1 MIDDNN
7 DDISIESLK
16 NEFNQT
22 NVPKSVYKE
31 SAQIQMKLI
40 KHNIK
45 KLNKLIELLEPV
57 ICEDYY
63 ESDKRKSLEMIQA
76 IAQISTNA
84 VNKSSILYFNRYA
97 SKEI

>member
-1 MIDDNN
+1 MTDDNN
-7 DDISIESLK
+7 DDISIESLRD
-16 NEFNQT
+16 EFNHL
-22 NVPKSVYKE
+22 NVSKSIYKE

-63 ESDKRKSLEMIQA
+63 ESDKRKSLEMLQS

-84 VNKSSILYFNRYA
+84 VNKTSILYFNRYLC
-97 SKEI
+97 KEI

>member
-1 MIDDNN
+1 MT
-7 DDISIESLK
+7 DDISIESLRD
-16 NEFNQT
+16 EFNHLNVST
-22 NVPKSVYKE
+22 NVYRE

-63 ESDKRKSLEMIQA
+63 ESDKRKSLEMLQS

-84 VNKSSILYFNRYA
+84 VNKTSILYFNRYA